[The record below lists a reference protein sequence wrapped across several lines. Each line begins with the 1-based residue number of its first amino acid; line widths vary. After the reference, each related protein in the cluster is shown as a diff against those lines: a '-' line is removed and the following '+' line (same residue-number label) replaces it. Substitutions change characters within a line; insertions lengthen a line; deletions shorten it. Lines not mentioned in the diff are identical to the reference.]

1 MDMYVENAFCVAE
14 SALPDTETLLRLRL
28 MTEETVKDERWI
40 VFWICGKHISQKTV
54 NTSGYP

>member
-1 MDMYVENAFCVAE
+1 MDMYVENVFCVAE

-40 VFWICGKHISQKTV
+40 VFWI
-54 NTSGYP
+54 